1 MLRAMSHQVAKLIL
15 EQAGT
20 FLERTEAVR
29 SALQLG
35 MPLNEIEEYLDWLD
49 SVRQGCGKKKADGR
63 KRGDIESGDVEPA
76 DEA

>member
-1 MLRAMSHQVAKLIL
+1 MSHQVAKLIL

-49 SVRQGCGKKKADGR
+49 LVRSNCPKNKAG
-63 KRGDIESGDVEPA
+63 GEAAGEA
-76 DEA
+76 EAENDE

>member
-1 MLRAMSHQVAKLIL
+1 MSHQVAKLIL

-20 FLERTEAVR
+20 FLERTEAVK

-49 SVRQGCGKKKADGR
+49 FVRRDCP
-63 KRGDIESGDVEPA
+63 KRQAAKEPPPA
-76 DEA
+76 ED